1 MSYSRILF
9 LVGLPF
15 LALGF
20 ALMSS
25 YTPPAAIGQ
34 DNSAGSLYLPMIAGP
49 FPTPTPTPTLTPTPT
64 RTPSPTRTP
73 TATPTQR
80 PSATGALLRAHTVC
94 TDAPAKT
101 AGPRSPSGT
110 RTSGWRYAIRWDG
123 MTGRLTKTFE
133 RSAAGALSKPRSTH
147 ASPAGRRIGSQ
158 PRSRRRSRHPV
169 SRQGG

>member
-1 MSYSRILF
+1 MMSYSRILF

-80 PSATGALLRAHTVC
+80 PSATLPPL
-94 TDAPAKT
+94 
-101 AGPRSPSGT
+101 GT
-110 RTSGWRYAIRWDG
+110 SEWTQHAANAQRTSYNPSSVPAPWRWKWAWNGSNASGGITSGKFGLPRNSQPV
-123 MTGRLTKTFE
+123 TGGGQVYI
-133 RSAAGALSKPRSTH
+133 AAGSRGVFALDN
-147 ASPAGRRIGSQ
+147 ADGSQ
-158 PRSRRRSRHPV
+158 
-169 SRQGG
+169 